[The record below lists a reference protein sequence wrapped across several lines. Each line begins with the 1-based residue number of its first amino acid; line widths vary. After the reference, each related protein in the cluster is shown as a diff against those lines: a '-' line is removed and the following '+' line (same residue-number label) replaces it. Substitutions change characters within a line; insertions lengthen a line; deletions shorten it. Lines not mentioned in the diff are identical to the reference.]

1 MLGAGLKSG
10 PETRFL
16 RKNLVSKPPA
26 LLNAKVSHM
35 LQYISKR
42 LLLLPFL
49 LFIFSVFAFVI
60 IQAPP
65 GDFVTSYIAE
75 LAASGSSV
83 DQAQIDALRERY
95 GLDQPMV
102 VQYLKWAG
110 NILRGDL
117 GVSLDWK
124 RSNLELIQE
133 RLLLTVMLG
142 GFTFAFTWILA
153 IPIGILSATRQYS
166 FFDYF
171 FTVFN
176 YLGVATP
183 SFMTALVLMWLAF
196 KHFGISV
203 TGLFS
208 SQYVDAPWSW
218 GRLVNLLQHIWLPM
232 VILGMDGTARL
243 ARIMRANLLDELK
256 KPYMEMAR
264 AKGLSEWKLVLKY
277 PVRLAI
283 NPLVST
289 IGWYLPLL
297 FSGSVIVATV
307 LNLPTIGPMLLRALI
322 SQDMFLAGSIILI
335 YCFLA
340 IIGTL
345 MSDILLAW
353 LDPRIRMEA

>member
-1 MLGAGLKSG
+1 
-10 PETRFL
+10 
-16 RKNLVSKPPA
+16 
-26 LLNAKVSHM
+26 M
-35 LQYISKR
+35 LQYIIKR

-49 LFIFSVFAFVI
+49 LFIFSVIAFVL

-83 DQAQIDALRERY
+83 DQAQIDALRELY
-95 GLDQPMV
+95 GLDQPMYI
-102 VQYLKWAG
+102 QYFKWMG
-110 NILRGDL
+110 RILTGDL

-124 RSNLELIQE
+124 KPIRELIGE

-142 GFTFAFTWILA
+142 AFTFVFTWIVA

-176 YLGVATP
+176 YIGVATP
-183 SFMTALVLMWLAF
+183 TFMTALVLMWLAF
-196 KHFGISV
+196 KYFGISV

-208 SQYVDAPWSW
+208 QEYVDAPWSW
-218 GRLVNLLQHIWLPM
+218 GRLVDLLKHIWLPM

-243 ARIMRANLLDELK
+243 ARVMRANLLDELK

-264 AKGLSEWKLVLKY
+264 AKGMSEWRLVLKY

-307 LNLPTIGPMLLRALI
+307 MNLPTIGPMLLRSLI

-335 YCFLA
+335 YMFLA

-345 MSDILLAW
+345 ISDILLAW
-353 LDPRIRMEA
+353 LDPRIRMEES